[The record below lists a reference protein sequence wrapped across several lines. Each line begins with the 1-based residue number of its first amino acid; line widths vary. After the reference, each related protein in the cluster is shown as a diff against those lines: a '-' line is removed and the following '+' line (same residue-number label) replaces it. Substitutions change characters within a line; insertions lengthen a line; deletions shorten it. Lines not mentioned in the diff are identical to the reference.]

1 MAEKPAG
8 LNAPSIV
15 PSETREEKKFGL
27 LVDRLGPDV
36 PPHADRIENA
46 AKTALVRAIE
56 KSFNEGLLLDIQAFS
71 ARTTGAVN
79 P

>member
-1 MAEKPAG
+1 M
-8 LNAPSIV
+8 V

-27 LVDRLGPDV
+27 LLEMLAPDV

-56 KSFNEGLLLDIQAFS
+56 KSFNEGLLLDI
-71 ARTTGAVN
+71 
-79 P
+79 